1 MMLKAGLVQ
10 TGAHGDAA
18 AHDPERLKRAMVD
31 AHWPYVEAAAR
42 AGVQVLGLQEL
53 YNLPYFCASLDRR
66 WYAAAEPVP
75 DGPGTAAMQAAARE
89 FGMVIVAPVFEEAM
103 PGQYFNTAAV
113 IDADGRF
120 LGKFRKIHIPNIP
133 DFHEKL
139 FFTPGDLGYPVF
151 QTAFCRLGV
160 YICYD
165 RHFPEG
171 WRQLALN
178 GAELVLNPSATG
190 RGLSDHLWE
199 IEQPAAAVANGIFIG
214 TSNRVGWEAPWRTT
228 QFYGGSYFCDP
239 KGRIVAQAPY
249 DAPGL
254 VVADLDLGL
263 IREVRESW
271 QFFRDRR
278 PDTYG
283 GLCRIGGDT
292 GDGR

>member
-1 MMLKAGLVQ
+1 MIVKAGLIQ
-10 TGAHGDAA
+10 TGLHGDPAVDDPDTLKRGMLA
-18 AHDPERLKRAMVD
+18 AHRP
-31 AHWPYVEAAAR
+31 HIEAAAR

-53 YNLPYFCASLDRR
+53 WNLPYFCASLDRR
-66 WYAAAEPVP
+66 WYRAAERVP
-75 DGPGTAAMQAAARE
+75 DGPGTAAMQEAARE

-113 IDADGRF
+113 IDADGRY
-120 LGKFRKIHIPNIP
+120 LGKFRKMHIPNIP

-139 FFTPGDLGYPVF
+139 FFAPGDLGYPVF
-151 QTAFCRLGV
+151 DTAFCRLGV

-178 GAELVLNPSATG
+178 GAELVLNPCATG

-199 IEQPAAAVANGIFIG
+199 LEQPAAAVANGIFVG
-214 TSNRVGWEAPWRTT
+214 TSNRTGWEDPWRTT
-228 QFYGGSYFCDP
+228 RFYGGSYFCDP
-239 KGRIVAQAPY
+239 RGRIVAQAPY
-249 DAPGL
+249 DLPGL

-278 PDTYG
+278 PDSYG
-283 GLCRIGGDT
+283 GLSRST
-292 GDGR
+292 GES

>member
-1 MMLKAGLVQ
+1 MKVIAGLIQ
-10 TGAHGDAA
+10 TGLHGDAA
-18 AHDPERLKRAMVD
+18 QDSPAQLKRCMAE
-31 AHWPYVEAAAR
+31 AHWPLVEAAAR

-53 YNLPYFCASLDRR
+53 WNLPYFCASQDRR
-66 WYAAAEPVP
+66 WYEAAEAVP
-75 DGPGTAAMQAAARE
+75 GGPGVEAMQAAARE

-113 IDADGRF
+113 IDADGRY

-139 FFTPGDLGYPVF
+139 FFAPGDLGYPVF

-178 GAELVLNPSATG
+178 GAELVMNPSATG
-190 RGLSDHLWE
+190 RGLSDHLRE
-199 IEQPAAAVANGIFIG
+199 LEQPAAAIANGIFIG
-214 TSNRVGWEAPWRTT
+214 TSNRTGWEDPWRTT

-249 DAPGL
+249 DAPAL
-254 VVADLDLGL
+254 VTAELDLGL

-278 PDTYG
+278 PDMASIIT
-283 GLCRIGGDT
+283 RD
-292 GDGR
+292 